1 VRESEFWRFS
11 LAFYARPGIADAC
24 LALQD
29 KATVDVNV
37 MLYLLFLASRGRQ
50 TDDID
55 VARIAG
61 IAQDWRSAVVVP
73 LRTVRRALKSAIG
86 PYVPA
91 FTSALRSDVKR
102 IELAAERIQ
111 QETMERLAPVDS
123 FRPATTDCADTAR
136 ANMGAYRQ
144 HLGALPPEPFEP
156 ILNGFTQH
164 LVTLDR
170 P

>member
-1 VRESEFWRFS
+1 MHESEFWRFS

-24 LALQD
+24 LELQD

-55 VARIAG
+55 VARIAE
-61 IAQDWRSAVVVP
+61 IAQAWRDTVVVP
-73 LRTVRRALKSAIG
+73 LRAVRRALKSAIG

-91 FTSALRSDVKR
+91 LTSALRSDVKR

-111 QETMERLAPVDS
+111 QETMERLLPLDT
-123 FRPATTDCADTAR
+123 FPPATTESVGTASNNL
-136 ANMGAYRQ
+136 AAYRR
-144 HLGALPPEPFEP
+144 HLGALPRDPFESL
-156 ILNGFTQH
+156 LNGFAQYV
-164 LVTLDR
+164 VTADR
-170 P
+170 S

>member
-11 LAFYARPGIADAC
+11 LAFYARPGMADAC
-24 LALQD
+24 LELQD

-37 MLYLLFLASRGRQ
+37 MFYLLFLASRGRQ

-61 IAQDWRSAVVVP
+61 IAQAWRDTVVVP
-73 LRTVRRALKSAIG
+73 LRAVRRALKSPIG

-91 FTSALRSDVKR
+91 LTSALRSDVKR
-102 IELAAERIQ
+102 TELAAERIQ
-111 QETMERLAPVDS
+111 QETMERSAPPDS
-123 FRPATTDCADTAR
+123 FRPATTDRASTAR
-136 ANMGAYRQ
+136 ANVAAYCRLLGEFPAGPLELVLSGFAQ
-144 HLGALPPEPFEP
+144 HSSAG
-156 ILNGFTQH
+156 
-164 LVTLDR
+164 DR